1 MTADI
6 KDAMT
11 SSGIIG
17 LQVHGVGKDATPY
30 EVRWRNIRIK
40 MLD

>member
-1 MTADI
+1 MDI

-17 LQVHGVGKDATPY
+17 LQVHSVGDDSTLY
-30 EVRWRNIRIK
+30 EVRWKNIR
-40 MLD
+40 LLELH